1 MRLAALIS
9 GGKDSMLALHLA
21 AEHHDIVCLATA
33 MPDNPDSYMF
43 HTPNLHLVDAI
54 ARCLEKPIF
63 KIPVSGEEE
72 KEVEELRRGIECLK
86 VDGLVIGGMQS
97 EYQRGRF
104 AAICEKL
111 GLEMVA
117 PLWGKDAE
125 WIMEKVA
132 ESFDAIFV
140 KVAAYGLDEKWLGRK
155 IDERAIVDLKELN
168 RKYGIHVA
176 GEGGEFETLVL
187 DAPLYRK
194 QIAVRDAKSRWFGDS
209 GVYVIDKFDIVE
221 KVTGKM

>member
-1 MRLAALIS
+1 MKLAALIS

-21 AEHHDIVCLATA
+21 AEQHDIVCLVTA

-54 ARCLEKPIF
+54 ARCLEKPLF

-72 KEVEELRRGIECLK
+72 REVEELREGIECLN

-97 EYQRGRF
+97 EYQRRRF

-125 WIMEKVA
+125 WIMKKVA
-132 ESFDAIFV
+132 ENFDAIFV
-140 KVAAYGLDEKWLGRK
+140 KVAAYGLDEKWLGRR
-155 IDERAIVDLKELN
+155 IDSRAVEELMELN
-168 RKYGIHVA
+168 RKFGIHLA

-187 DAPLYRK
+187 DAPLFRK
-194 QIAVRDAKSRWFGDS
+194 RIDVVEASVEWRRDS
-209 GVYVIDKFDIVE
+209 GVYSIQEYRLVQK
-221 KVTGKM
+221 T

>member
-21 AEHHDIVCLATA
+21 AERHDVVCLVTA

-43 HTPNLHLVDAI
+43 HTPNLHIVDAI
-54 ARCLEKPIF
+54 ARCLEMPLL

-72 KEVEELRRGIECLK
+72 REVEELREGIECLK

-97 EYQRGRF
+97 EYQRKRF
-104 AAICEKL
+104 ADICEKL

-140 KVAAYGLDEKWLGRK
+140 KVAAYGLDERWLGRK
-155 IDERAIVDLKELN
+155 IDGKAIVDLKELN

-187 DAPLYRK
+187 DAPLYRRK
-194 QIAVRDAKSRWFGDS
+194 IAVKDATPTWFGDS
-209 GVYVIDKFDIVE
+209 GVYVIDEFEIVD
-221 KVTGKM
+221 K